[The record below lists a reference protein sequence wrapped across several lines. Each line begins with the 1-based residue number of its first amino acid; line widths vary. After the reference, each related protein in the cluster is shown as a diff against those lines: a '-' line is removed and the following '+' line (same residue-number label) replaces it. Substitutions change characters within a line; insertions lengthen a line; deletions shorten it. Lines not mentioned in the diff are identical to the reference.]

1 MNIFYESPNRIV
13 STLKSLNAVMPDR
26 RAAVCRE
33 LTKVHEEVVV
43 GGVSELMLD
52 FENRDSIK
60 GEIVLILDSE
70 SKTDHVTNDSES
82 QKLAIK
88 LAKDLSQAGLKT
100 SQISNILKRNLNLTK
115 KSAYNIALEA
125 KN

>member
-13 STLKSLNAVMPDR
+13 STLKSLNEVMPDR

-43 GGVSELMLD
+43 GRVSELMFD

-60 GEIVLILDSE
+60 GEIVLVLDSE

-100 SQISNILKRNLNLTK
+100 SQISSILKRNLNLSK